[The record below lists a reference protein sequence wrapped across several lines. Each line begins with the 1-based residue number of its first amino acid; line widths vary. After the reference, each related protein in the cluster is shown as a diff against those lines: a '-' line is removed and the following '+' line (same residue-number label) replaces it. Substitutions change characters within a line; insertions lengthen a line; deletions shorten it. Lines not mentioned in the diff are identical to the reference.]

1 MSGSTGAQVVLDFA
15 SDASRGARG
24 VASPHMRVNTN
35 IRDANLIAA
44 GLDPLNTKG
53 PPTLVSSSAAAR
65 LPLPTDNATFGY
77 KIGDQ
82 WVNPVTGQVWA
93 LTSFNGDGTA
103 VWTLMTVSA
112 FPLDVAAAAGVQAL
126 GWWGLQR
133 VTANA
138 NVVALNKCCD
148 VWRNSD
154 QATQTIGWR
163 SDGTGGFEADWG
175 AIDAFA
181 APATSC
187 ELTKLYDQAFN
198 VGTGAL
204 IGNDATAT
212 PGFRVLSATVVSGG
226 TGTPG
231 TYTMTVQGGA
241 GVAATISGTVT
252 GTALAGALTVVSA
265 GSYASVPGGPMTGG
279 TGKSV
284 ATLTGGTFTV
294 QPTVQITWMQQA
306 PQLTTLIQ
314 NSINGRRC
322 FTWRDKYSPGDPT
335 GASGALG
342 GQTEWMDL
350 PAGMTVTLGNAWTS
364 LHAVQ
369 FQTGMNN
376 KETLGLLGPFAGDF
390 SLYAAQA
397 GSAGTPTPTP
407 LFFTHTASPNPMI
420 PPLTSPAVWTWQ
432 PGGTQTVIAQGNQTE
447 TMTFSL
453 GGGAK
458 TGGAIG
464 AGGAGGGRIAS
475 YDFLHMGLFNSAVAA
490 APLANIKASLQ
501 LMTGMTPKS
510 SNLVVVVGDS
520 INFGLGSATTN
531 NQAKLLYVQNLMPSR
546 PLICNVAVSGAMYIN
561 TPYDFTANFSGMWAS
576 LYRPDQP
583 IWVLITL
590 GRNDLLVGPPTPP
603 AEVTVFNR
611 AVAYVTLLQGLGA
624 NVKWIVATTLP
635 DISKIVSDP
644 VSNAAY
650 KVTIDAYNAL
660 LRTKA
665 LLPIASGGLGAT
677 AILDWAASAPW
688 NGQPSDFTSLM
699 MDGTHPNDAGL
710 VNLARTAAPLLTGLG
725 I

>member
-24 VASPHMRVNTN
+24 VAAADLRTNTN
-35 IRDANLIAA
+35 TRDANLISA
-44 GLDPLNTKG
+44 GLDPVYTKG
-53 PPTLVSSSAAAR
+53 PPTLVSSGAANR
-65 LPLPTDNATFGY
+65 IPLPTDNASLGY

-93 LTSFNGDGTA
+93 LTSFNGDLTA
-103 VWTLMTVSA
+103 NWTIMSVSA
-112 FPLDVAAAAGVQAL
+112 LPLDVAAAAGVQAL

-154 QATQTIGWR
+154 QTTLTVGWR
-163 SDGTGGFEADWG
+163 PDGRGGFEADWG

-252 GTALAGALTVVSA
+252 GTALAGALTVVSQ
-265 GSYASVPGGPMTGG
+265 GSYAAPAGGPLTGG

-306 PQLTTLIQ
+306 PRLTQLVQ
-314 NSINGRRC
+314 NNINGHRC
-322 FTWRDKYSPGDPT
+322 FTWQDKYSPGDPT
-335 GASGALG
+335 GGAGVTG
-342 GQTEWMDL
+342 GNIEWMDL
-350 PAGMTVTLGNAWTS
+350 PAGMTVTAANAWTS

-369 FQTGMNN
+369 MQTGLNQR
-376 KETLGLLGPFAGDF
+376 EVLALLGAFAGDF
-390 SLYAAQA
+390 TNYAAVQ
-397 GSAGTPTPTP
+397 GNVQPTPTP
-407 LFFTHTASPNPMI
+407 QFFTHTGDAPPI

-432 PGGTQTVIAQGNQTE
+432 PGAASTRIAQGNQVE
-447 TMTFSL
+447 TLTFGL
-453 GGGAK
+453 GGASK
-458 TGGAIG
+458 VGGAIG
-464 AGGAGGGRIAS
+464 SGGAGAARTAC
-475 YDFLHMGLFNSAVAA
+475 YDFLHMGLFNSTIAA
-490 APLANIKASLQ
+490 TPLANMKASLQ
-501 LMTGMTPKS
+501 LLTGMTPQTR
-510 SNLVVVVGDS
+510 NLLVVVGDS
-520 INFGLGSATTN
+520 INYGLGSATAN
-531 NQAKLLYVQNLMPSR
+531 NQSKHLYVQNLMPSR
-546 PLICNVAVSGAMYIN
+546 PLICNVAVSGAAYISP
-561 TPYDFTANFSGMWAS
+561 PYDFTANFAAMWTS

-677 AILDWAASAPW
+677 AILDWAASSPW

-710 VNLARTAAPLLTGLG
+710 VNLARTVAPVLTGLG